1 VAYSKAIPLV
11 VELPT
16 QTLTVVNLPEV
27 FLSSPAPN
35 YVAGAEVGQLGYI
48 TRLDPLE
55 GRYKLRADQA
65 QSETET
71 RRFSAMSNGERTAVP
86 ALW

>member
-11 VELPT
+11 VVLPT
-16 QTLTVVNLPEV
+16 QTLTVVNLLEV
-27 FLSSPAPN
+27 FLSSPASN
-35 YVAGAEVGQLGYI
+35 CLVGTEVGQLGYI

-55 GRYKLRADQA
+55 GRYKPRADQA

-71 RRFSAMSNGERTAVP
+71 RRFGAMSDGERPAVP

>member
-16 QTLTVVNLPEV
+16 QTLTVVNLLEV
-27 FLSSPAPN
+27 FLSSAAPN

-48 TRLDPLE
+48 TRLDPHE
-55 GRYKLRADQA
+55 GRYEPRANQA
-65 QSETET
+65 PSETEI
-71 RRFSAMSNGERTAVP
+71 RRFSAMSDGERPAVP